1 MPQDNLDQLASSLL
15 GKAETFED
23 QSVPVQIGSPISSE
37 EINSTIFSNLD
48 MIKQFSQPAIDEW
61 NQDNAPTR
69 ETGLAAVP
77 GNLILDTVDFG
88 KGIGT
93 LGNLGIGRARE
104 MIFDGSNPIRVFD
117 EVGRGGKQLP
127 SDIPVAGAVGQA
139 IVADAYNTWAK
150 PFVEKGLDG
159 FGDIVEHINKHPG
172 FAAADLSI
180 AGGLAAKGLKAAGVT
195 DKLAQYG
202 SALKT
207 KLPQG
212 VQTSMAANEAI
223 KPAAQGY
230 ANAMRRAAGVF
241 DQMMDPLWAKL
252 TKEEQKAA
260 RAFAEG
266 WHPDILTGKPISFA
280 MKNFLDA
287 TEAMTKEMAR
297 VLIESGV
304 KTAEEIEAARYL
316 PFILENTRLAD
327 GSKVFQNLSELIYQP
342 ELMRQYVQM
351 SKEML
356 DAVGYKPKYNPWITD
371 AEAAR
376 ATTNPTKLSSG
387 AFKEAARQI
396 FDPEKDSKFGRFL
409 DKGSAGEH
417 VGPNHL
423 KNLKAAFLQV
433 NQFDE
438 AIHTILKQALNGV
451 NNPKLYQGPLKKLT
465 IENNV
470 LIENHINRILQ
481 GMSDHMP
488 HMGSAAKALGKEI
501 VLPESVHDALIKMM
515 SSPERVQAGL
525 FGKWASMQK
534 RYLLGLNPLYAKAQG
549 IQQGFQLLLFQF
561 NGIKDI
567 LPSFWSW
574 ALGSQRE
581 LRAMIPE
588 EIVQSVQLMEPLE
601 GVRLFE
607 GAGNLI
613 NKGAKQL
620 ADIADG
626 YKFNG
631 LSGRIEKAGEI
642 VQKGLTGIDRL
653 ADINMQESA
662 AYDAATRAV
671 ASIYYLNEIASKNE
685 QAAKVFNG
693 MVDTTIM
700 KKRLQM
706 LKDNPELQA
715 EVLKKVDIVLGDFRT
730 MPGKYQQLFSSA
742 ILWNRYY
749 IEFSKMYA
757 SLVKNHPYKNAGLS
771 HFATTAPILFGDKDL
786 PEFARGAVVIPG
798 SKKSDG
804 TIQVDS
810 RGSLTPLATIGEFAA
825 AYSGSFGSD
834 TTDTASV
841 INSMNGA
848 LSMLIVISGRNPNTL
863 RPFRQYSKV
872 QDSSGQSF
880 DPEDLRKGQYK
891 PQTVTPDYI
900 EYAARTIFAFPMK
913 EARAL
918 SERAMSGGEA
928 SDFTSIMPVRI
939 STRTK
944 NMIPFEFGFKS
955 EPKRKSGSG
964 EIMEQRPL
972 LESLDEFINMKPLTL
987 DTNRQQESNR
997 YKQLNLRKLNRKAN
1011 RLGL

>member
-1 MPQDNLDQLASSLL
+1 MSNLDDLANRLNGQTSFN
-15 GKAETFED
+15 AD
-23 QSVPVQIGSPISSE
+23 MPVSQPVISSE
-37 EINSTIFSNLD
+37 EIRNTIFSNLD

-61 NQDNAPTR
+61 NKDNGPTR
-69 ETGLAAVP
+69 ETGLAALP
-77 GNLILDTVDFG
+77 GNLVLDTVDFG

-93 LGNLGIGRARE
+93 LGNLGVGRARE
-104 MIFDGSNPIRVFD
+104 MIFDASSPVRLFD
-117 EVGRGGKQLP
+117 ERGRGGKQLP
-127 SDIPVAGAVGQA
+127 SDLPVIGAVGQA
-139 IVADAYNTWAK
+139 IVADTYNTWAK
-150 PFVEKGLDG
+150 PFVEKGLGG

-202 SALKT
+202 GALKA
-207 KLPQG
+207 KLPEG
-212 VQTSMAANEAI
+212 MQTSLAANEAI
-223 KPAAQGY
+223 KPAAEGY

-252 TKEEQKAA
+252 TKEEQKIA

-266 WHPDILTGKPISFA
+266 WHPDILTGKAFSPA

-287 TEAMTKEMAR
+287 TDVMTKEMAR
-297 VLIESGV
+297 VLIEAGV
-304 KTAEEIEAARYL
+304 KTAEEIEAAKYL
-316 PFILENTRLAD
+316 PFILENTKLAD
-327 GSKVFQNLSELIYQP
+327 GSKVFQNLGELTAQP

-376 ATTNPTKLSSG
+376 AVTNPTKLSSG

-409 DKGSAGEH
+409 DKASAGEH
-417 VGPNHL
+417 VGPDHL

-433 NQFDE
+433 NQFDA
-438 AIHTILKQALNGV
+438 AINTILKQALNGV

-481 GMSDHMP
+481 GMSNNRMP

-501 VLPESVHDALIKMM
+501 VLPESVHDALMKMI

-525 FGKWASMQK
+525 FGKWASIQK
-534 RYLLGLNPLYAKAQG
+534 RYLLGLNPIYAKAQG
-549 IQQGFQLLLFQF
+549 VQQAFQLMLFQN

-574 ALGSQRE
+574 ALGSQKE

-607 GAGNLI
+607 GAGNLA
-613 NKGAKQL
+613 NKGAKNL
-620 ADIADG
+620 ADIANG
-626 YKFNG
+626 YNFNG
-631 LSGRIEKAGEI
+631 LSGRIEQVGE
-642 VQKGLTGIDRL
+642 VVKKGLTGIDRL

-671 ASIYYLNEIASKNE
+671 ASIYYLNEIGFTNK

-700 KKRLQM
+700 KQRLQM
-706 LKDNPELQA
+706 LKDSPELQA

-730 MPGKYQQLFSSA
+730 MPGQYQQIFSSA
-742 ILWNRYY
+742 VLWNRYY

-771 HFATTAPILFGDKDL
+771 HFAATAPILFGDKDL
-786 PEFARGAVVIPG
+786 PEFARGAVVLPG

-810 RGSLTPLATIGEFAA
+810 RGSLTPLATIGEFAS

-841 INSMNGA
+841 INSMNGL
-848 LSMLIVISGRNPNTL
+848 LSLLIVVSGRNPNTL

-872 QDSSGQSF
+872 QDSSGLSF
-880 DPEDLRKGQYK
+880 DPEDLRDGKYK

-918 SERAMSGGEA
+918 GERAMSGGEA
-928 SDFTSIMPVRI
+928 SDFTSILPVRV
-939 STRTK
+939 SNRTK
-944 NMIPFEFGFKS
+944 NMIPLEFGFKS
-955 EPKRKSGSG
+955 EPKRKSKTG
-964 EIMEQRPL
+964 EIIQQRPL
-972 LESLDEFINMKPLTL
+972 LNSLDEFINMKPLTL
-987 DTNRQQESNR
+987 DTNRQQESER